1 MKKKW
6 MTVVTAAVLIAV
18 TLVGYLSVS
27 ADYGDSNDPLVSLS
41 YINQVVLPQ
50 ANTTIQN
57 AFNSTKAEFDQTMA
71 ARVAEARGIITEL
84 LQDYNSPESVDQAL
98 LDEVSVKLAALLESA
113 GSNTQSKDTWKVVR
127 INAGQTLKGQVGCQ
141 MLLRFGDVVV
151 VAETEP
157 GLINLTSSNE
167 LRTGAALAKNNLYMV
182 TIKNNGIKATANATL
197 LVCGEYTVQ

>member
-57 AFNSTKAEFDQTMA
+57 AFNTTKAEFDQTMA
-71 ARVAEARGIITEL
+71 ARVAEAKGIITEL

-98 LDEVSVKLAALLESA
+98 LESA
-113 GSNTQSKDTWKVVR
+113 GSASQTKDVWKVVR

-141 MLLRFGDVVV
+141 MLLRFGDAVV
-151 VAETEP
+151 VAESEP

-197 LVCGEYTVQ
+197 LICGEYTVQ